1 MTTNT
6 ATTSRRV
13 ADGVTAAFV
22 RDLSRRSAR
31 PSINDRRAE
40 GRRHRAAAPR
50 VAAPRIAAP
59 GVAAPRFG
67 RDRDDCDQ
75 RRHERAVA

>member
-31 PSINDRRAE
+31 PSIDARRAE
-40 GRRHRAAAPR
+40 GRRRR
-50 VAAPRIAAP
+50 VAASPVAAP
-59 GVAAPRFG
+59 GGAGRRFG
-67 RDRDDCDQ
+67 RDRDDCEQ
-75 RRHERAVA
+75 RRHEPAAA